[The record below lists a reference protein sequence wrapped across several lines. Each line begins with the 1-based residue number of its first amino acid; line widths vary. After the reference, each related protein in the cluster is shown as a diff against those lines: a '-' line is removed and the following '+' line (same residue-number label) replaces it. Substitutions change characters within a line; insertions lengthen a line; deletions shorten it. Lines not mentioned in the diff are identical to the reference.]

1 MYPIIIRELVNTNY
15 SINVSCYSNIMCISG
30 NLNKCTAVHYIIITL
45 VSLYSQF
52 PLDSQFCK
60 QVKVFNTFNCN
71 EFLQETVTHQKYC
84 TYSFNMIKL
93 IVEVPVENV
102 YSLLELSD
110 GVPTLVKVPRTSAC
124 SKSVHSSP
132 ISLFYF
138 VYLYDYIL
146 VSPQTSVHF
155 KARDI
160 KTLQKWYS
168 NYQ

>member
-84 TYSFNMIKL
+84 IYSFNMIKL

-102 YSLLELSD
+102 YSLLELNNIYQRRS
-110 GVPTLVKVPRTSAC
+110 TNIC
-124 SKSVHSSP
+124 KSSQDFCLFQ
-132 ISLFYF
+132 ISTFQSNILILFC
-138 VYLYDYIL
+138 LSL
-146 VSPQTSVHF
+146 
-155 KARDI
+155 
-160 KTLQKWYS
+160 
-168 NYQ
+168 